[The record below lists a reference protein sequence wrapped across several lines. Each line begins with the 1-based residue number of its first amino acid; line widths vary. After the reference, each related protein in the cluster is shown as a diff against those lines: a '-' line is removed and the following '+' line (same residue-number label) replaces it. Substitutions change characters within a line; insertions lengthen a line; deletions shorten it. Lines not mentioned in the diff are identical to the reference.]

1 MGVDYGSKSNRH
13 ITTRTAYNYKKAI
26 EKAGRIKDLDARIS
40 THTMRKTFGYH
51 YYKMTKDIATL
62 MGLFNHSAAAT
73 TLIYIGLASDEKKAA
88 ARKVNRMYD

>member
-1 MGVDYGSKSNRH
+1 
-13 ITTRTAYNYKKAI
+13 
-26 EKAGRIKDLDARIS
+26 
-40 THTMRKTFGYH
+40 MRKTFGYH